1 MPRTAKRSRA
11 VVPAWARDAIWYQ
24 IFPERFRNGVPASNP
39 QQEDCLDQPI
49 KGWSISPWGQDWYR
63 QEPWESARGDFFKS
77 VYCRRFG
84 GDLVGLRSKLDYLQD
99 LGVNAIYLNPVFM
112 APSLHK
118 YDAACLHHVDPTL
131 GPDRADDLDL
141 LARAG
146 ETEHPGSWIW
156 TSADRCLVELV
167 ADVHRRGMHII
178 LDGVFNH
185 VGTRFFAFK
194 DLKQRGRKSKYA
206 DWFRVTKWR
215 RDGSFDYEGWFGHK
229 GLPELARDAKTLA
242 EPVRRYIFDITKRW
256 MDPDGDGDP
265 SDGVDGWRLDVAFC
279 VPHGFWKAWRRWVK
293 GINPDAFLTGEIVD
307 LASDFLKGDEFDSVM
322 NYTWLFPSVRFFSRG
337 PSPSTASE
345 LWKELGRM
353 IEAYPSDVQYVLQN
367 LLDSHDVGRIA
378 TVLENELPLKSEWQC
393 YFDLTR
399 TQANPKLATTRPR
412 PETVDV
418 LKQMVIFQMTYLGAP
433 MIYYGTEVGLWGA
446 NDPDNRQPMLWE
458 DVRHEPEARGLN
470 GPCRK
475 SPREPDMK
483 LFDFFRKAMA
493 LRHEHRALRRGKLQP
508 LDSGSD
514 RVLAFARGS
523 GRERIIVALN
533 ASDQPAAFT
542 LAGRGRDL
550 WRGGRVVSKGRKT
563 LPPRGWLV
571 IKVEG

>member
-11 VVPAWARDAIWYQ
+11 VVPEWARDAIWYQ
-24 IFPERFRNGVPASNP
+24 VFPERFRRGVPASDP

-131 GPDRADDLDL
+131 GPDRAGDLDL

-146 ETEHPGSWIW
+146 ETEHSGSWIW
-156 TSADRCLVELV
+156 TSADRYLVELI

-185 VGTRFFAFK
+185 VGTRFFAFR
-194 DLKQRGRKSKYA
+194 DLQQRGRKSRYA

-215 RDGSFDYEGWFGHK
+215 RDGTFDYEGWFGHK
-229 GLPELARDAKTLA
+229 GLPELGRDAKTLA

-293 GINPDAFLTGEIVD
+293 GINPQAFLTGEIVD
-307 LASDFLKGDEFDSVM
+307 LAADFLKGDEFDSVM
-322 NYTWLFPSVRFFSRG
+322 NYTWLFPSVRFFSR
-337 PSPSTASE
+337 SPNPITASE

-353 IEAYPSDVQYVLQN
+353 IEAYPADVQYVLQN

-399 TQANPKLATTRPR
+399 TQANPKAVTTRPR

-446 NDPDNRQPMLWE
+446 NDPDNRQPMLWD
-458 DVRHEPEARGLN
+458 DVKHEPETHGLN
-470 GPCRK
+470 GLCRK

-550 WRGGRVVSKGRKT
+550 WSGGRVVTKGRKT

-571 IKVEG
+571 IKAEG